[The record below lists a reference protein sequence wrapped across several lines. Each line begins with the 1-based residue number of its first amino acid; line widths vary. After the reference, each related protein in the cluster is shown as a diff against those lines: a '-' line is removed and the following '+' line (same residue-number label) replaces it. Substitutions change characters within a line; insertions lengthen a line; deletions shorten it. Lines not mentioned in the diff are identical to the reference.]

1 MRNAIL
7 ACFVVGVSVA
17 ACGSTADPTSS
28 STSTSSS
35 SSSAAGGG
43 GASTTSTGG
52 DVTSS
57 SSATSGSGSGT
68 GGGAAVC
75 TPTPGTK
82 AIDAYC
88 DSVRLAVLA
97 HTGGKTRAAIG
108 GRLSAAQGACLR
120 VDSVDVVRPDK
131 TVVQSFPAADLFLK
145 SDDDAPWVT
154 GDAVAELEKPC
165 ATDAPRVEAFSL
177 IVKGA
182 TDGGT
187 FTAKCGT
194 INGDS
199 GWPPRVLLTC
209 HKDIEQPPR
218 SGYAG
223 VTTNAQFMFTSTEL
237 MMSFPES
244 AKVTA
249 VDPAIHLIP
258 VAWMSAPI
266 APFETTGWVSSV
278 SVSNGFDS
286 VDLHLDK
293 DPFGTTLCPTP
304 PSMPDPMMLPPPLF
318 LARITGLAAGAAF
331 SSEVYLPS
339 CGRMAM

>member
-28 STSTSSS
+28 STS

-43 GASTTSTGG
+43 GGASTATSTG
-52 DVTSS
+52 DVAS

-82 AIDAYC
+82 AIDVYC

-97 HTGGKTRAAIG
+97 HTGGKTRAAIR
-108 GRLSAAQGACLR
+108 GRLGGMQGACLR
-120 VDSVDVVRPDK
+120 VDTVDVVRPDK
-131 TVVQSFPAADLFLK
+131 TVVQSFPASDLFLK
-145 SDDDAPWVT
+145 SDDDALWVT
-154 GDAVAELEKPC
+154 GDAVAEIEKPC

-187 FTAKCGT
+187 FTTQCGT

-199 GWPPRVLLTC
+199 AWPPRVLLTC
-209 HKDIEQPPR
+209 HKDLEEPAR
-218 SGYAG
+218 NAYAG
-223 VTTNAQFMFTSTEL
+223 VTTNAQFMFTSTE
-237 MMSFPES
+237 MMISFPES
-244 AKVTA
+244 VKITA
-249 VDPAIHLIP
+249 VDPAIHMIP

-266 APFETTGWVSSV
+266 APFDTTGWVGSV

-304 PSMPDPMMLPPPLF
+304 PAMPDPMMLPPPLF